1 MLQRSTLTGDTTM
14 TLTDT
19 LDRILTTAGL
29 FGMLAAVPLAGVLS
43 VIQSLAV

>member
-1 MLQRSTLTGDTTM
+1 M

-29 FGMLAAVPLAGVLS
+29 FGMLAALPLAGVLS
-43 VIQSLAV
+43 VVNSLAV